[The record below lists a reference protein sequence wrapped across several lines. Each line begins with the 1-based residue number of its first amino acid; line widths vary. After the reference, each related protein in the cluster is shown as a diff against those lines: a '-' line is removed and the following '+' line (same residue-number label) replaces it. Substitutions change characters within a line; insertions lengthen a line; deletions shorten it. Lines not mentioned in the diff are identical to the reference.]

1 MDTKKISAKIRE
13 IADLLIAD
21 EAVESEQPKVD
32 KVDDIEKIE
41 IEPEVEEKEKDVI
54 AEVAKNDDSDF
65 NKRLAEAMKILK
77 GGR

>member
-21 EAVESEQPKVD
+21 EAVENEQPKVD
-32 KVDDIEKIE
+32 EMDDIESIE
-41 IEPEVEEKEKDVI
+41 IEPEVEEKKDAI

>member
-21 EAVESEQPKVD
+21 EAIESEQPKVGE
-32 KVDDIEKIE
+32 VDEVENID
-41 IEPEVEEKEKDVI
+41 IEPEVDEKEKDVI
-54 AEVAKNDDSDF
+54 DEVAKSDDSDF